1 MSELDLLGRE
11 NNLFFTPGRGET
23 CGIAIYSLIIAH
35 LGMAMK
41 PNLAEMFALCYPSLY
56 FVF

>member
-11 NNLFFTPGRGET
+11 NNLFFYAGET